1 MRQLRVP
8 AGLKARRWPLRH
20 QSVTVRCGICRIAAT
35 CSGVRTSVGV
45 MRETLFVLRIK
56 VKDPAYMY
64 SGTHVPECV
73 AFEILL
79 KTVWTTRQT
88 LCVRRIMYDVI
99 NAILK
104 NELWAGRTANDIVKF
119 LQAAGMAVDAMKVGA
134 WKRDRVPSLDQL
146 SQIEHAHGLPRGWI
160 LWRAGYID
168 AEALVARGSTPPAAI
183 VIDTPTPAEL
193 VKQLAE
199 MRADIAKLMKQRR

>member
-1 MRQLRVP
+1 
-8 AGLKARRWPLRH
+8 
-20 QSVTVRCGICRIAAT
+20 
-35 CSGVRTSVGV
+35 
-45 MRETLFVLRIK
+45 
-56 VKDPAYMY
+56 
-64 SGTHVPECV
+64 
-73 AFEILL
+73 
-79 KTVWTTRQT
+79 
-88 LCVRRIMYDVI
+88 MYDVI

-168 AEALVARGSTPPAAI
+168 AAALVAVGDTPPAPVTI
-183 VIDTPTPAEL
+183 VTQTPVEISLRIEALERTVLDQGQLLVALRDEL
-193 VKQLAE
+193 LGS
-199 MRADIAKLMKQRR
+199 